1 MPLRPILQAV
11 RNPNSPSLS
20 GSASELGDP
29 LEQAAYL
36 RGRIKAQEFLQQK
49 QVSEANQNRLLAA
62 QDENERRNAAR
73 EAMAEQ
79 RFTQAQKTD
88 AARMAQQD
96 EIQAQNLAHQQFLE
110 KFNMQK
116 ALTDQERFNT
126 TEARAQ
132 AAADAAVKKEA
143 DKQAAAEL
151 KAEAEAA
158 VTSAIGDM
166 KVPDRVFKGLVSTYI
181 ATPPEARATFDEN
194 FKGLR
199 EHAKAMKKYE
209 ALKTSLD
216 TTVNVAKKG
225 EWSTPGSTGWHPF
238 DTAVNVVKGYT
249 PDGMAIIATV
259 RQSEADANKWPE
271 VTKGYDGQWRIG
283 DKPVE
288 PPAEPTMPTPKFGGL
303 MSSDTM
309 PKVPDLGTTRSMTP
323 PPAAAPVP
331 PAAVA
336 APVAPMAPTP
346 TQYTEAEYRAKMQA
360 LRPEVP
366 IEAAV
371 AKARQ
376 RGIIR

>member
-1 MPLRPILQAV
+1 MLLRPILQAV

-36 RGRIKAQEFLQQK
+36 RGRMKAQEYLQK
-49 QVSEANQNRLLAA
+49 NQVSEANQNRLLAA

-79 RFTQAQKTD
+79 RFGQAQKMD
-88 AARMAQQD
+88 AERMARQD

-132 AAADAAVKKEA
+132 AAADAAAKKEA

-158 VTSAIGDM
+158 VTSAIGDT

-181 ATPPEARATFDEN
+181 ATHPEARATFDES

-199 EHAKAMKKYE
+199 EHAKAMTKYE

-216 TTVNVAKKG
+216 TSVNVGKKG
-225 EWSTPGSTGWHPF
+225 EWFTPGSDWPHPF

-259 RQSEADANKWPE
+259 RQSEAKANKWPE
-271 VTKGYDGQWRIG
+271 VTKGYDGQWMIG

-303 MSSDTM
+303 ISSDTM
-309 PKVPDLGTTRSMTP
+309 PKVPAGTSPMAP
-323 PPAAAPVP
+323 PPAAAPVVAP

-336 APVAPMAPTP
+336 APVAPTP
-346 TQYTEAEYRAKMQA
+346 TQYTEAEFRAEMQRR
-360 LRPEVP
+360 RPDVP

-371 AKARQ
+371 ATARQ